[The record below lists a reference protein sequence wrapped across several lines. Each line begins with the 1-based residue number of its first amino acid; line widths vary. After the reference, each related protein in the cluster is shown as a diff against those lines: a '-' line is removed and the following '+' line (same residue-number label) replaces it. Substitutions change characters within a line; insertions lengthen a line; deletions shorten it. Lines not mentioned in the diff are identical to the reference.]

1 MLAITAPAKVNLTL
15 EVLRK
20 RKDGF
25 HEIRSVLQTID
36 LYDTLYIEP
45 GEGVTFKC
53 DIEDWSPEKS
63 LLSKAVNLM
72 QETTGCKKGAA
83 IRIEKR
89 VPLMSGLGGD
99 SSDAAAL
106 LKGMNDFWDLELT
119 EENLAGLAAQ
129 LGSDVVFFLSGGTAL
144 ASGRGE
150 IIKPLPPAGKFWLVL
165 VVPDLPLETGKTSRM
180 YAALK
185 PSHFSDG
192 SITGKLVDD
201 LKKSKPFRPARLFNT
216 FENIAFE
223 DFNLKH
229 IYIDPLIKMGALH
242 VHLAGSG
249 PAVFSLFMDKTRAED
264 IYRKC
269 INQGMKALLAQTI

>member
-1 MLAITAPAKVNLTL
+1 MLAINAPAKVNLTL

-25 HEIRSVLQTID
+25 HEIRSVLQAID

-45 GEGVTFKC
+45 GEGIAFKC
-53 DIEDWSPEKS
+53 DMEDWLAEKS
-63 LLSKAVNLM
+63 LLSKAVSLLR
-72 QETTGCKKGAA
+72 ESTGCKKGAA

-89 VPLMSGLGGD
+89 IPLMSGLGGD

-106 LKGMNDFWDLELT
+106 LKGLNDFWDLKLA
-119 EENLAGLAAQ
+119 EEKLAGLAAQ
-129 LGSDVVFFLSGGTAL
+129 LGSDVVFFLYGGTAL

-150 IIKPLPPAGKFWLVL
+150 IIKPLPPVGKFWLVL
-165 VVPDLPLETGKTSRM
+165 VVPGLPLEMGKTSRM

-201 LKKSKPFRPARLFNT
+201 LKKGKPFRPARLFNT

-223 DFNLKH
+223 DFNIKH
-229 IYIDPLIKMGALH
+229 IYVDPLIKMGALH

-249 PAVFSLFMDKTRAED
+249 PAVFTALPDKTRAED

-269 INQGMKALLAQTI
+269 IDQGMKALLAQTV